1 MQEACQLLSL
11 HIPKIEN
18 IKKESKS
25 IDDLLNWN
33 REVSTLVSNVP
44 NAIRVEIICDD
55 FKIFN
60 PLNDKLISNSTFS

>member
-1 MQEACQLLSL
+1 MLSL

-44 NAIRVEIICDD
+44 NAISVEIICDD

-60 PLNDKLISNSTFS
+60 PLNDKLISNSTFG